1 MQLLLLSSQENSIR
15 FYICAVCAFLCVQ
28 LSPEIKKFRFF
39 QIKLLTVWLILL
51 IGVQCN
57 PLKNYRFILLVFL
70 ASRLGSSGPF
80 CDEKCH
86 SFMRWQAI
94 IQALSIKHQAVM
106 DLPVSSEMT
115 ERHFFFFRSLGT
127 EIKNLKNNLDRMILC
142 LLC

>member
-1 MQLLLLSSQENSIR
+1 MQLLRLSSQENSVR
-15 FYICAVCAFLCVQ
+15 FYICAVCTFLLVQ
-28 LSPEIKKFRFF
+28 LSPERKKFRFF
-39 QIKLLTVWLILL
+39 QIKLLTVWVTLL

-57 PLKNYRFILLVFL
+57 PLKNYRFILPVFL
-70 ASRLGSSGPF
+70 ASRLGRSGPF
-80 CDEKCH
+80 GDEKCH

-106 DLPVSSEMT
+106 DLPVSSEMK

-127 EIKNLKNNLDRMILC
+127 EIKNLKSNLDRMILC

>member
-1 MQLLLLSSQENSIR
+1 MQLLRLSSQENSVR
-15 FYICAVCAFLCVQ
+15 FYICAVCAFLRVQ
-28 LSPEIKKFRFF
+28 LSPEIKKLRFF

-57 PLKNYRFILLVFL
+57 PLKNYSFILLLCL

-80 CDEKCH
+80 GNEKCH

-106 DLPVSSEMT
+106 DLPVSCEMK

-127 EIKNLKNNLDRMILC
+127 EIKNLKSNLDRTILC